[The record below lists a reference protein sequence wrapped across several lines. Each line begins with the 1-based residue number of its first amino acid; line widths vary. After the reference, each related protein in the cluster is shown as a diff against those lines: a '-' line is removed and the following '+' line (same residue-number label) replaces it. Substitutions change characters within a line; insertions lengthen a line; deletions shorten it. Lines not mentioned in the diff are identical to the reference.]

1 MTIFNGDRQTGEA
14 YGLDWQYLRGALVFF
29 ICAVALSASLLAGS
43 MYFERRMEQG
53 YLRHSDKLDSLSRR
67 YHALAGQEDV
77 IRDFSSRFMDLYK
90 NGILGREHR
99 LNWIEVLQEAGN
111 RLSVPSLSYE
121 IRAQTSHYPEF
132 AAPAGGYGIFVSEM
146 SLEMQL
152 LHEGDLFTL
161 LRFLN
166 EHARGLYSVSSC
178 ELTRNFVQL
187 TDDPG
192 AGNVTASCLLE
203 WFSIKPKDDMEIKV

>member
-1 MTIFNGDRQTGEA
+1 MISGGDRQTGEVC
-14 YGLDWQYLRGALVFF
+14 GPDWQYLRGALVFF
-29 ICAVALSASLLAGS
+29 TCAATLSAALLAGS
-43 MYFERRMEQG
+43 MYFERSMDQD

-67 YHALAGQEDV
+67 YQALGGQEDV
-77 IRDFSSRFMDLYK
+77 IRDFSSRFTDLYK
-90 NGILGREHR
+90 TGILGREHR

-121 IRAQTSHYPEF
+121 IRAQKSYYPDF
-132 AAPAGGYGIFVSEM
+132 PVPAGGYGIFVSEM

-203 WFSIKPKDDMEIKV
+203 WFSIKPKDEMEIKV

>member
-1 MTIFNGDRQTGEA
+1 MFSRGDRQTGEVCVP
-14 YGLDWQYLRGALVFF
+14 DWRYLRSALVFF
-29 ICAVALSASLLAGS
+29 TCAATLSASLLAGS
-43 MYFERRMEQG
+43 MYFERSMEHG
-53 YLRHSDKLDSLSRR
+53 YLRDSDKLDSLSRR
-67 YHALAGQEDV
+67 YHALGGQEDV
-77 IRDFSSRFMDLYK
+77 IRDFSSRFTDLYK
-90 NGILGREHR
+90 TGILGREHR

-111 RLSVPSLSYE
+111 RLAVPSLSYE
-121 IRAQTSHYPEF
+121 IRAQKPYYPDF
-132 AAPAGGYGIFVSEM
+132 PVPAGGYGIFVSEM

-178 ELTRNFVQL
+178 ELTRNFVLL
-187 TDDPG
+187 TDNPG

>member
-1 MTIFNGDRQTGEA
+1 MTIFNGDRQTGKA
-14 YGLDWQYLRGALVFF
+14 YVLDWQYLRGALVFF
-29 ICAVALSASLLAGS
+29 TCAAALSASLLAGS

-77 IRDFSSRFMDLYK
+77 IRDFSARFMDLYK

-121 IRAQTSHYPEF
+121 IRAQKSYYPEF
-132 AAPAGGYGIFVSEM
+132 PAPAGGYSIFVSEM

>member
-1 MTIFNGDRQTGEA
+1 MIFHGDRQSGEVC
-14 YGLDWQYLRGALVFF
+14 GLDWQYLRGALFF
-29 ICAVALSASLLAGS
+29 FTCAATLSASLLAGS

-67 YHALAGQEDV
+67 YHALGGQEDV

-90 NGILGREHR
+90 TGVLGREHR

-111 RLSVPSLSYE
+111 RLSVPSLGYE
-121 IRAQTSHYPEF
+121 IRAQKSYYPDF
-132 AAPAGGYGIFVSEM
+132 PVPAGGYGIYVSEM

-161 LRFLN
+161 LRFLD

-187 TDDPG
+187 TDNPR
-192 AGNVTASCLLE
+192 AGNVAASCLLE
-203 WFSIKPKDDMEIKV
+203 WFSVKPKDDKEIKV

>member
-1 MTIFNGDRQTGEA
+1 MTGKPVKYADLTGSICV
-14 YGLDWQYLRGALVFF
+14 ALWSFF
-29 ICAVALSASLLAGS
+29 ACAATLSASSIAGS

-53 YLRHSDKLDSLSRR
+53 YLHHSDRLDSLSRR

-90 NGILGREHR
+90 TGILGSEHR
-99 LNWIEVLQEAGN
+99 LNWIEALQEAGSG
-111 RLSVPSLSYE
+111 LSVPSLSYE
-121 IRAQTSHYPEF
+121 IRAQQSYYPDF
-132 AAPAGGYGIFVSEM
+132 PAPAGGYGIFVSEM

-187 TDDPG
+187 TDNPEP
-192 AGNVTASCLLE
+192 AT
-203 WFSIKPKDDMEIKV
+203 